1 MLRLLKIFL
10 KTIAVLLV
18 SLICILTAFFLYGY
32 VLYASADMQEP
43 AIAVNPDDY
52 RLSVKED
59 SLRVCGS
66 NSLFLN
72 EYGLWECVLEGSA
85 VERGA
90 AYGVM
95 AEDLLYFQE
104 DAFVGQIRRMI
115 PSEGYL
121 HFLRAFLEIFNR
133 NMADHVPLENRE
145 EISALALSCSH
156 DHDIFGTP
164 YERQMHYHAAHDIGH
179 MMQEYMLVG
188 CSSFAVW
195 GRHSADSSLIVG
207 RNFDFWVGDDFARNR
222 QVLFVNPD
230 NGYNYVSVSWP
241 GMTGVVSGM
250 NEKGLTVTLNAAKG
264 AVPVASAMPISILAR
279 RILQY
284 AGTIDQACQ
293 IAQEAEIFVSES
305 ILVASAEDGCAAVIE
320 KTPEVQAIY
329 KGYDCQVLCTNHYQ
343 SDEFAE
349 DPANSDNIATT
360 DSPYRMARLKELID
374 SMPPLDPVMA
384 VEVLRDRMGLSG
396 INIGFTNEKS
406 LNQDIAHHSVVFQPS
421 QLKMWVSTEPWQSG
435 AYLCYDLAEV
445 FASDSRG
452 CTLSDMSLMI
462 EPDASFIEA
471 DYKRVLDYR
480 HKSSEIR
487 DAVKSH
493 RHMPEWELLDFI
505 DLNPFFYETY
515 DIVGDYHLMRGDIGK
530 AVSFWNKALQM
541 EIPRVRQKEYIEDKI
556 YRYDTE

>member
-1 MLRLLKIFL
+1 MKIFI
-10 KTIAVLLV
+10 KTIAWLFIL
-18 SLICILTAFFLYGY
+18 LICILTVIFCYGY

-43 AIAVNPDDY
+43 DLAVDMDDY
-52 RLSVKED
+52 RLSVNED

-72 EYGLWECVLEGSA
+72 EYGLWECVLEGSS

-90 AYGVM
+90 AYGAM

-115 PSEGYL
+115 PSDGYL
-121 HFLRAFLEIFNR
+121 RFLRAFLEIFNR

-145 EISALALSCSH
+145 EISALSLSCSH

-195 GRHSADSSLIVG
+195 GRHSADSSLLVG

-230 NGYNYVSVSWP
+230 NGYKYVSVSWP

-264 AVPVASAMPISILAR
+264 AIPVSSAMPISILAR

-284 AGTIDQACQ
+284 AGTIDEAYR
-293 IAQEAEIFVSES
+293 IADEAETFVSES
-305 ILVASAEDGCAAVIE
+305 ILVASAYDGCAAVIE

-329 KGYDCQVLCTNHYQ
+329 KGEDCKVLCTNHYQ
-343 SDEFAE
+343 SEEFSQ
-349 DPANSDNIATT
+349 DPANCDNIATT

-374 SMPPLDPVMA
+374 SMPPLDPVIA
-384 VEVLRDRMGLSG
+384 VEILRDRMGLSG
-396 INIGFTNEKS
+396 KNIGFTNEKS

-421 QLKMWVSTEPWQSG
+421 HLKMWVSTEPWQSG
-435 AYLCYDLAEV
+435 AYLCYDLADV
-445 FASDSRG
+445 FASDLRG
-452 CTLSDMSLMI
+452 CTLSDLSLMI
-462 EPDASFIEA
+462 APDSSFIETE
-471 DYKRVLDYR
+471 YQHVLDYR
-480 HKSSEIR
+480 RICSEIR
-487 DAVKSH
+487 DAVNAH
-493 RHMPEWELLDFI
+493 RYMSESELQNFI
-505 DLNPFFYETY
+505 CLNPSFYETY
-515 DIVGDYHLMRGDIGK
+515 DVVGDYHLMCGDIGQ
-530 AVSFWNKALQM
+530 ALSFWNKALQM
-541 EIPRVRQKEYIEDKI
+541 EIPRVRQKESIEDKI
-556 YRYDTE
+556 YRYDKK